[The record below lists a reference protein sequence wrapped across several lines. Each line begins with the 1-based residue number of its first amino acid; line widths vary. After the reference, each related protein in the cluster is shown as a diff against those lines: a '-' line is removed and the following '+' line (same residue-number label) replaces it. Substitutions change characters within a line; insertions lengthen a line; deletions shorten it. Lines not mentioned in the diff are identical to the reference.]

1 MSGEL
6 SLSNHQR
13 TRKLDLRLLRSVIR
27 ELLRDLLHA
36 EDHDLAV
43 HIVNAREMTRLNE
56 THLHHAGSTDV
67 ITFDYSEGTT
77 ETLAGEIFICLEEAV
92 IQAARFR
99 TLWQAELVRYI
110 VHGLLHLRGY
120 DDTRPA
126 ARRKMKR
133 EENRLLKELG
143 RRFHLR
149 KLERNSRLHA

>member
-13 TRKLDLRLLRSVIR
+13 ARQIDLRLLRR
-27 ELLRDLLHA
+27 LTRDLLQDLLHA
-36 EDHDLAV
+36 GDYDLAI
-43 HIVNAREMTRLNE
+43 HLVNSREMTRLNE
-56 THLHHAGSTDV
+56 THLRHAGSTDV
-67 ITFDYSEGTT
+67 ITFDYSEAGTGV
-77 ETLAGEIFICLEEAV
+77 LAGEIFICLEEAI

-126 ARRKMKR
+126 PRRKMKR
-133 EENRLLKELG
+133 EENRLVKELS
-143 RRFHLR
+143 RLFPLR
-149 KLERNSRLHA
+149 KLERKPKLPA